1 MRKQAR
7 IIGPSEA
14 MNYGSCTVEQEY
26 FNLLKQELE
35 KNSKQVLLN
44 CANCQRT
51 CEQSPEE
58 TVECLANLLTIEYLL
73 DHN

>member
-1 MRKQAR
+1 M
-7 IIGPSEA
+7 
-14 MNYGSCTVEQEY
+14 EQEY

>member
-1 MRKQAR
+1 MK
-7 IIGPSEA
+7 S
-14 MNYGSCTVEQEY
+14 GSNAVEQEY
-26 FNLLKQELE
+26 FKLLKQELE
-35 KNSKQVLLN
+35 KKSKQALLN
-44 CANCQRT
+44 CADCQRT